1 MEKRGQFT
9 FYRSFWDALRLLSK
23 RDRLPII
30 EAIVHYALNGEE
42 MTGLQPGQE
51 AFFLLCK
58 PTLDASRKKAVS
70 GKQGGSKPKAKR
82 KQKESEKE
90 NEIENEI
97 EIENE
102 YECNK
107 ARWFESFWE
116 AYPRKVGKQKAWE
129 AFQAVQAA
137 PERLLY
143 ALTQQKRWEQWQRE
157 GGRFIPNPA
166 TWLSEGRWEDLKPA
180 SVEPGVRLPDAEERA
195 AVRRLMEDG

>member
-1 MEKRGQFT
+1 M
-9 FYRSFWDALRLLSK
+9 
-23 RDRLPII
+23 
-30 EAIVHYALNGEE
+30 
-42 MTGLQPGQE
+42 
-51 AFFLLCK
+51 
-58 PTLDASRKKAVS
+58 
-70 GKQGGSKPKAKR
+70 
-82 KQKESEKE
+82 
-90 NEIENEI
+90 
-97 EIENE
+97 
-102 YECNK
+102 

-157 GGRFIPNPA
+157 GGRFVPNPA
-166 TWLSEGRWEDLKPA
+166 TWLSEGRWEDLKPS